1 MKKLTFIFAIILS
14 VSFFLTSC
22 TSGSGEFTRPMP
34 EKQQYSGTEM
44 YLNEPPETLY
54 GKDESWE
61 MVSNPAN
68 VVTVIKG
75 DNLWDLAQ
83 QCGGNPYAWEE
94 IYFMN
99 QPALAGRLEY
109 RDLGDSLGLRPWVWI
124 YPGEELKVPTY
135 FSCSRLQYVEYV
147 EQFEYYRPT
156 DLPVKLVEPVPGI
169 DAQKILLLDKN
180 QKAAS
185 PVVDPIRQGGAG
197 IFTIFLPIFEFMLG
211 IAAFLGLMIL
221 ALLLAWMLRELI
233 IWISRRFRKG
243 RGEDNDHPAH
253 NPPTGQA
260 RSSTSSE
267 SESKDYTQEMAFL
280 NKHLEILQKTGGS
293 SEVYFGDVQAKF
305 QIPENKTGL
314 NVETQPKSE
323 IKDPVKVKKE
333 EDKK

>member
-1 MKKLTFIFAIILS
+1 MKKLNL
-14 VSFFLTSC
+14 FFVLATLLVAAFSLTSC
-22 TSGSGEFTRPMP
+22 NEEYGSEYNRPMP
-34 EKQQYSGTEM
+34 EKHPYSGTEM
-44 YLNEPPETLY
+44 YLNSPRETLY
-54 GKDESWE
+54 EKDESWE
-61 MVSNPAN
+61 RVSNPAN

-75 DNLWDLAQ
+75 DNLWDIAQ
-83 QCGGNPYAWEE
+83 ECAGDPYAWEE

-109 RDLGDSLGLRPWVWI
+109 RDLGDSIGLRPWVWI

-169 DAQKILLLDKN
+169 DAQKILLLDEE
-180 QKAAS
+180 
-185 PVVDPIRQGGAG
+185 
-197 IFTIFLPIFEFMLG
+197 LPIAIPIPTSSEPVYSNSSLPGWFWEIG
-211 IAAFLGLMIL
+211 AFIL
-221 ALLLAWMLRELI
+221 ALLLVLLALLLGWI
-233 IWISRRFRKG
+233 ISNIMDAFKSRK
-243 RGEDNDHPAH
+243 ETPPAH
-253 NPPTGQA
+253 DPLAGQA

-305 QIPENKTGL
+305 QIPEHKTGL
-314 NVETQPKSE
+314 NVETQTKPE
-323 IKDPVKVKKE
+323 IKDPVKENKQ